1 MGENFSAPLKEKVRS
16 RMNHMEKVIAK
27 LHYLN
32 ITPRKVNL
40 VARLIAGMDVNQA
53 KVQLEHLPKRSALP
67 IKKLV
72 DSALANAIH
81 NFQLSEG
88 NLFIQEI
95 KVTQGPMLK
104 RGFPR
109 SRGRVDTKRKRM
121 SHITIVLGQR

>member
-1 MGENFSAPLKEKVRS
+1 
-16 RMNHMEKVIAK
+16 MEKVIAK

-40 VARLIAGMDVNQA
+40 VARLIAGMDVSKA
-53 KVQLEHLPKRSALP
+53 KVQLAHLPKRSALAV
-67 IKKLV
+67 KKLV
-72 DSALANAIH
+72 DSATANALH
-81 NFQLSEG
+81 NFQLSEN